1 MEMAAELRLVSEQE
15 PALEASLDFEAFFA
29 REGEML
35 LRRLWLVTRDRREA
49 EDLVQDAFIVV
60 LERWGRVQTMDDP
73 TGYLYRVAFNA
84 WRKRARRAARAFP
97 RPAGR
102 PTGPQDPFAGAEAR
116 TIIGSALESLTPRQ
130 RAALV
135 LTELLE
141 MTSEEASSVLGVR
154 PVTVRVLSSQARA
167 SMRERIG
174 VVDG

>member
-1 MEMAAELRLVSEQE
+1 MAAELRLVSEREQ
-15 PALEASLDFEAFFA
+15 PAEVPLDFEGFFA
-29 REGEML
+29 RESETL
-35 LRRLWLVTRDRREA
+35 FRRLWLVTRDRGEA

-60 LERWGRVQTMDDP
+60 LERWERVQAMEDP

-84 WRKRARRAARAFP
+84 WRKRARRAARTLQRLLS
-97 RPAGR
+97 RPV
-102 PTGPQDPFAGAEAR
+102 GPQDSFASAEAR
-116 TIIGSALESLTPRQ
+116 TMIGSALDSLTPRQ

-141 MTSEEASSVLGVR
+141 MTSQEAASVLGVR
-154 PVTVRVLSSQARA
+154 SVTVRVLSSQARA

>member
-1 MEMAAELRLVSEQE
+1 MAAELRLVSERE
-15 PALEASLDFEAFFA
+15 PPPEVSLDFEAFFA
-29 REGEML
+29 HESEML
-35 LRRLWLVTRDRREA
+35 LRRLWLVTRDRQEA

-60 LERWGRVQTMDDP
+60 LERWERVQTMDDP

-84 WRKRARRAARAFP
+84 WRKRARRAARALQRLVS
-97 RPAGR
+97 RPAG
-102 PTGPQDPFAGAEAR
+102 PQDHFASAEAR
-116 TIIGSALESLTPRQ
+116 TMIGSALESLTPRQ

-141 MTSEEASSVLGVR
+141 MTSEEAASVLGVR

-174 VVDG
+174 LVDG